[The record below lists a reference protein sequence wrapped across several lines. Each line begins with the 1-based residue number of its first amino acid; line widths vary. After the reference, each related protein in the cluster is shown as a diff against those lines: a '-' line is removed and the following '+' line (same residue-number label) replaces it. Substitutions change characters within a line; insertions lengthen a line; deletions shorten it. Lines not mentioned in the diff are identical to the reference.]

1 MSSWEDAST
10 TATNVEDQLHSSTLI
25 TLAIADA
32 HCSKIPML
40 VFTEATTLLAFK
52 LKADVNDYLNFLP
65 LTRGLRFC
73 AWQGVECNGL
83 KVIRLILQNL
93 DLGGAWAP
101 NTLTH
106 LDQLWVLSLQNNSL
120 IGPLPDLNGL
130 FNLKSLF
137 LDNNYFTGSLPP
149 SLFSLHCIQNLD
161 FFHNNFSGPISTAF
175 TSLDCFHS
183 LRLSFNSF
191 NSSIPLFNQSLLKF
205 FEGSDKNLSGTVP
218 VTPTLFHFPT
228 SSPAFR

>member
-1 MSSWEDAST
+1 
-10 TATNVEDQLHSSTLI
+10 
-25 TLAIADA
+25 
-32 HCSKIPML
+32 ML

-83 KVIRLILQNL
+83 K
-93 DLGGAWAP
+93 
-101 NTLTH
+101 
-106 LDQLWVLSLQNNSL
+106 NNSL

-205 FEGSDKNLSGTVP
+205 FEVSDKNLSGTVP